1 MTEGVLFGERVR
13 QLRQEKGM
21 SQKELGQ
28 VVGLSHKAI
37 STIEGGQRSTSIEK
51 LILLARFFSVSPDY
65 LLGLSDKRERM

>member
-1 MTEGVLFGERVR
+1 
-13 QLRQEKGM
+13 M

-51 LILLARFFSVSPDY
+51 LILLARFFSVSTDY
-65 LLGLSDKRERM
+65 LLGLSDKRERI